1 VELVNHNI
9 LSAMEAV
16 NVNLEFILLMA
27 VQQCMDVL
35 EHLKL
40 AIYKHVFYV
49 NQMKIIFIIL
59 LPVFVIVHLDFSFN
73 LINAYKDVEMQS
85 ILMNNVMM
93 EIEITLMDAINVAKF
108 KKIIVVK
115 EKVKKSHIVI

>member
-1 VELVNHNI
+1 
-9 LSAMEAV
+9 MEAV
-16 NVNLEFILLMA
+16 NVNLEFILLMV

-35 EHLKL
+35 EHLKWT
-40 AIYKHVFYV
+40 IYKHVFYV
-49 NQMKIIFIIL
+49 NQIKIIFIIL
-59 LPVFVIVHLDFSFN
+59 LLVFVIVHLDFSFN